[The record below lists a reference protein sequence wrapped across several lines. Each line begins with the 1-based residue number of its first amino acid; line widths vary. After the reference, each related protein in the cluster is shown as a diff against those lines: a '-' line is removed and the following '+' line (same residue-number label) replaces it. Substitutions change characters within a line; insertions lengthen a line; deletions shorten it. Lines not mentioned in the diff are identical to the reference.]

1 MLHRLLPIYKD
12 IKQNL
17 CHHLTRDFNE
27 ATAGTLDDENLTNF
41 QQYHNIL
48 LVDRSNTKKD

>member
-27 ATAGTLDDENLTNF
+27 ATAGTLDDDRKLDKLSAIP
-41 QQYHNIL
+41 QYTFG
-48 LVDRSNTKKD
+48 R